1 MNEIIREAR
10 DERANA
16 VLHGRL
22 TWPSVVVL
30 ALAVACQKGGAPPP
44 EPNQAPAVTA
54 STEPVPAPPADTA
67 SAPAQASSAAT
78 PEMPPAPAPSSAP
91 ESTGAAATASAAP
104 GKTTAASHAAAPP
117 PPAASATPASADSN
131 PVADACTTK
140 NFHYT
145 LIGNACHTGGRKAA
159 KEIMKGAVKKAKAAG
174 TDLKCTSCHED
185 TSTFHLKSNA
195 VSDLKQWL

>member
-1 MNEIIREAR
+1 MNETIREAR
-10 DERANA
+10 DERAGA
-16 VLHGRL
+16 LFCIWL
-22 TWPSVVVL
+22 TLPGIGALVL
-30 ALAVACQKGGAPPP
+30 AAACQQGGAPPQ
-44 EPNQAPAVTA
+44 EPNQAPAVPA
-54 STEPVPAPPADTA
+54 SAEPAPAPPADTA
-67 SAPAQASSAAT
+67 STPTEAASAAT
-78 PEMPPAPAPSSAP
+78 PEVPPTPAPSAAP
-91 ESTGAAATASAAP
+91 ESTGGAATASAAP
-104 GKTTAASHAAAPP
+104 GKTKAPNHGAA
-117 PPAASATPASADSN
+117 PPAASTTPAPAD

-145 LIGNACHTGGRKAA
+145 LVGSACRAGGRKAA